1 MATTAGGSSPPLR
14 TYHDAVAGVAVRPL
28 PPLVSFDTASFWP
41 LGMLTRDQGMKVLRF
56 SSEEIA
62 RLSQSFR
69 YALVGKFSHGYPSM
83 QHLRRWMLAQ
93 GFRGDFSVG
102 AINDRHVFIK
112 FALEEDYTKLWIKS
126 ICITRLLGTP
136 LRTDVSTATLVRPS
150 VARVCVE
157 INFLEPLQTEIGL
170 GFGTE
175 MIIQPVVYE
184 RLPKYCATC
193 KHLGHDDYECY
204 DKIKNRKPVRP
215 VEGEDQR
222 ASDHVDLRE
231 KLDAQRAQRELH
243 TRRKGKR
250 VVFEEV
256 GRCPEASSSGAKG
269 AEDGSVAM
277 KLQDTVHEPE
287 PKLEPEL
294 VPELEPLFHEEA
306 VDGGTEKDMPIS
318 QSPPD
323 VCQGIVNVATCPLE
337 PAVPREPLPQ
347 DDSPVC
353 VEPHPDTED
362 VALCPSGESTLQSD
376 TENITKRLARHR
388 RGRSL
393 GDEPEAHSASP
404 DRGKVRIL
412 NRVRKQHHL
421 DFLAIMELM
430 VPLDGRFMARR
441 LGFLDVVFNCGNQI
455 WFFWGPDVRCQVLV
469 EHEQLLHVWLESNKW
484 PKPLFVMAVY
494 AKCDTVERR
503 ALWDALR
510 AISVGAS
517 PWIVGGDFNT
527 VLSPDE
533 RSGGSAPSG
542 IAMSDFHDAIA
553 DCALIDAGY
562 VGSPYT
568 WYNRRLRQ
576 RLDRV
581 LISSC
586 WMTVFPKIQVAHL
599 ELSQSD
605 HRGLLVEVEFT
616 MERKPTV
623 GSGMMRLQQKLTRLK
638 HYLKEWNKTVFGN
651 VFDNVA
657 AAERGLK
664 EADEAYDQDPCDRTL
679 VERNRCSTELVRVLA
694 QEETFWRKRRVL
706 DGPKMGSETRDIS
719 TLWYRSGDS
728 ERLLIAEPVFPEE
741 MDSEHLED
749 SLTDEDRRFL
759 CVMPTLEEVREAVL
773 TIDSDSV
780 AGPDGFGAVFY
791 HTCWE
796 IIFEDVFGAVTELF
810 RGVKMPKGFTA
821 TTISLIP
828 KTASP
833 TCWSEYRTISLCN
846 VTNKICTKLM
856 TIRLGHVLPKVISLS
871 QSGFVPGRLLS
882 DNVLLAQELLHS
894 LESRRPD
901 ANVVFKLDMAKAYD
915 RVSWEFLYQALRRKG
930 FPQRWIGL
938 VANAISH
945 CWFSVLVNAHPTMF
959 YQAPGLIRV
968 SHLAYADGLMIF
980 TTTCHQ
986 NMELLHDFLRAYE
999 RVSGQLIN
1007 GLKSSFIVG
1016 RQASSLQTQAVQ
1028 DMLGY
1033 QLKHLPVT
1041 VGNDESLPWGRLAL
1055 IRSVLQATPLHLLQ
1069 ACFPVAEG
1077 GLGVRSLAD
1086 YVRAFSMKLWWRFRG
1101 KSSLWSESCMVATVE
1116 ICILLLCLIII
1127 IVPRFDIASVVFEM
1141 WPNLLSSGP
1150 WVKVL
1155 YLFGTIIG
1163 LARSP

>member
-1 MATTAGGSSPPLR
+1 
-14 TYHDAVAGVAVRPL
+14 
-28 PPLVSFDTASFWP
+28 
-41 LGMLTRDQGMKVLRF
+41 MKVLRF

-93 GFRGDFSVG
+93 GFRGDFSIA

-112 FALEEDYTKLWIKS
+112 FALEEDYTNLWIKS
-126 ICITRLLGTP
+126 ICTTRLLGTP

-157 INFLEPLQTEIGL
+157 IDLLEPLQTEIGL

-175 MIIQPVVYE
+175 MIIQLVVYE

-193 KHLGHDDYECY
+193 KHLRHDDYECY
-204 DKIKNRKPVRP
+204 DKIKNIRLVRP

-243 TRRKGKR
+243 TRRKGKG

-256 GRCPEASSSGAKG
+256 GRCLEASSSGTKG

-287 PKLEPEL
+287 PELEPKTA
-294 VPELEPLFHEEA
+294 PEPEPLFHEEA

-323 VCQGIVNVATCPLE
+323 VCQGIVDVATCPLE

-353 VEPHPDTED
+353 VGPHPDTED
-362 VALCPSGESTLQSD
+362 VALCPLGESTLQSD
-376 TENITKRLARHR
+376 TENVTKRLAHHH

-404 DRGKVRIL
+404 DRGKRVGNAPTQRIL

-430 VPLDGRFMARR
+430 VPLDGRFMARQ
-441 LGFLDVVFNCGNQI
+441 LGFLDVVSNCGNQI

-469 EHEQLLHVWLESNKW
+469 DHEQLLHVWLESNKW
-484 PKPLFVMAVY
+484 PEPLFVMAVY

-517 PWIVGGDFNT
+517 LWIVGGDFNT

-533 RSGGSAPSG
+533 RSGAQPRVVLL
-542 IAMSDFHDAIA
+542 MSDFHDAIA

-568 WYNRRLRQ
+568 WYSRRLRQ

-586 WMTVFPKIQVAHL
+586 WMNVSPKIQVAHL

-605 HRGLLVEVEFT
+605 HRGLLVEVECT
-616 MERKPTV
+616 VERNVSSFRLCGTHSEFLGVVRRNWQYPTV
-623 GSGMMRLQQKLTRLK
+623 GS
-638 HYLKEWNKTVFGN
+638 
-651 VFDNVA
+651 

-679 VERNRCSTELVRVLA
+679 VERNRCSAELVRVLA
-694 QEETFWRKRRVL
+694 QEETFWRQKA
-706 DGPKMGSETRDIS
+706 DPIGIK
-719 TLWYRSGDS
+719 DS
-728 ERLLIAEPVFPEE
+728 AASFFQRLLIAESVFPEE

-749 SLTDEDRRFL
+749 SLTDEDQRFL
-759 CVMPTLEEVREAVL
+759 YVIPTLEEVREAVFS
-773 TIDSDSV
+773 IDPDSV

-796 IIFEDVFGAVTELF
+796 IISEDVFGAVTEFF

-833 TCWSEYRTISLCN
+833 TCWSEYRPISLCN
-846 VTNKICTKLM
+846 
-856 TIRLGHVLPKVISLS
+856 
-871 QSGFVPGRLLS
+871 
-882 DNVLLAQELLHS
+882 
-894 LESRRPD
+894 
-901 ANVVFKLDMAKAYD
+901 
-915 RVSWEFLYQALRRKG
+915 EFLYQALRRKG

-945 CWFSVLVNAHPTMF
+945 CWFSVLVNGEHAGFFHSTRGLRQGDPLSPALFVLAADYLSRGLERLFAAHPTMF

-968 SHLAYADGLMIF
+968 SHLAYADDLMIF
-980 TTTCHQ
+980 TTTCRQ
-986 NMELLHDFLRAYE
+986 NMELLRDFLRAYE

-1007 GLKSSFIVG
+1007 GSKSSFIVG
-1016 RQASSLQTQAVQ
+1016 RQASFLQTQTVQ
-1028 DMLGY
+1028 DVLGY
-1033 QLKHLPVT
+1033 QLKHLPIT
-1041 VGNDESLPWGRLAL
+1041 Y
-1055 IRSVLQATPLHLLQ
+1055 
-1069 ACFPVAEG
+1069 
-1077 GLGVRSLAD
+1077 LGVPLYKGNRKACLFDPIIS
-1086 YVRAFSMKLWWRFRG
+1086 G
-1101 KSSLWSESCMVATVE
+1101 CE
-1116 ICILLLCLIII
+1116 ICSR
-1127 IVPRFDIASVVFEM
+1127 V
-1141 WPNLLSSGP
+1141 GQ
-1150 WVKVL
+1150 
-1155 YLFGTIIG
+1155 
-1163 LARSP
+1163 